1 MYMKYTFRIALQPFT
16 DVVSIDAVPIASDQ
30 LQYAQLY
37 FVYQQGNIVDVIYDI
52 KHFERNVQSD
62 KFECNTIY
70 ACFGQNVVHKD
81 VSNVLSKKVPR
92 QMLCTLDRC
101 EKMLND
107 MDKYIDNIKDIFI
120 WDEYNLEK
128 SKILFL
134 GWDGIYFTDTLFK
147 LPCMSA
153 ADLIVFGNRKNPLT
167 HVLFKNKK
175 FNEIDKIVLNIS
187 TYIEKHYFVEKS
199 IQCNWLAVWIS
210 KVYDNLLEKFP
221 RHREYILEIKTSM
234 VMECLTK

>member
-1 MYMKYTFRIALQPFT
+1 MKYTFRIALQPFT
-16 DVVSIDAVPIASDQ
+16 DVVSLVTVPIASDQ

-52 KHFERNVQSD
+52 KHFERNVQTD

-70 ACFGQNVVHKD
+70 ACLGQNVVHKD

-92 QMLCTLDRC
+92 HMLYTLDKC

-107 MDKYIDNIKDIFI
+107 MDKYIENIKDIII
-120 WDEYNLEK
+120 WDENNLEK

-134 GWDGIYFTDTLFK
+134 GWNGIYFTDTLFK
-147 LPCMSA
+147 LPRMSPVE
-153 ADLIVFGNRKNPLT
+153 LIAIGNRNNPLT

-187 TYIEKHYFVEKS
+187 ALIENYYTIVKS
-199 IQCNWLAVWIS
+199 VQYNWLDVWIS
-210 KVYDNLLEKFP
+210 KVYDNLMEKFP
-221 RHREYILEIKTSM
+221 MHREYILDIKTSM